1 MAQHARGPFEVTM
14 TPQAPD
20 DTPTGAAVSRLSL
33 QKQFHGDLDATS
45 TGQMLAVRTEID
57 GSAGYVAME
66 QVTGTLQGR
75 RGAFALQH
83 SGTMER
89 GTPSLTVTVVPDS
102 GTGQLV
108 GLAGALAIEIVDGQH
123 VYDLTYT
130 LPAAE

>member
-1 MAQHARGPFEVTM
+1 MMTPHARGPFEVTM

-20 DTPTGAAVSRLSL
+20 DTPAGAAVSRLSL
-33 QKQFHGDLDATS
+33 QKQFHGALDATS

-102 GTGQLV
+102 GTG
-108 GLAGALAIEIVDGQH
+108 
-123 VYDLTYT
+123 
-130 LPAAE
+130 